1 MSNMTMIAG
10 LQKNELPEKLI
21 EIDSFQ
27 LEKPGR
33 IHWLMEEFLSVAGL
47 IVISNPFTSPVM
59 PQLLSLYVPIVLN
72 QMKLDIIQT
81 LLQLPSD

>member
-1 MSNMTMIAG
+1 MLNMTMIVE

-27 LEKPGR
+27 LEKPER
-33 IHWLMEEFLSVAGL
+33 IHWPMDEFLSVAGL
-47 IVISNPFTSPVM
+47 IVISNHFTNLVM
-59 PQLLSLYVPIVLN
+59 PQLLSLYVLIVSS

-81 LLQLPSD
+81 LLRLPSD